1 MRVST
6 GPLRKWR
13 GGDRARMLES
23 VGFTPVEADIR
34 SGIPKVE
41 GAAQAA
47 ALTRLLAERHEL
59 RHAVTHIGR
68 ATLSD
73 AMCGDASTVFVAA
86 TAYNFLSVFLR
97 PEALAVSSA
106 EALTENPMQA
116 LTCPSRGTAL
126 QVFAFLSS
134 RLAFWWWH
142 VHGDGFH
149 VSKHVIETMPVGEAF
164 RSPAFSVAL
173 MRLGG
178 LLWDEV
184 KASPVISR
192 NRGRTSLGFSAVAS
206 PLREQIDAL
215 LMKSL
220 GLPPCFALELERF
233 CEGVRSAQLP
243 PRTDQDNQRT
253 HQ

>member
-1 MRVST
+1 M
-6 GPLRKWR
+6 LRGYLDLLWATHWLLSDQPHK
-13 GGDRARMLES
+13 
-23 VGFTPVEADIR
+23 
-34 SGIPKVE
+34 
-41 GAAQAA
+41 AA
-47 ALTRLLAERHEL
+47 AAAG
-59 RHAVTHIGR
+59 HAWQSLPPAHRYV
-68 ATLSD
+68 
-73 AMCGDASTVFVAA
+73 
-86 TAYNFLSVFLR
+86 
-97 PEALAVSSA
+97 
-106 EALTENPMQA
+106 
-116 LTCPSRGTAL
+116 RGTAL